1 MGSEYLGDPLTR
13 ERPDG
18 PHQEYLR
25 AANDHE
31 SMGKGDT
38 STVIYLRVKL
48 LVHLSQNKYECESY
62 VVWAS
67 SVKTQLKLLVKSTRH

>member
-1 MGSEYLGDPLTR
+1 MGDPLTR

-25 AANDHE
+25 AASDHE

-48 LVHLSQNKYECESY
+48 LARLSQI
-62 VVWAS
+62 VGAS
-67 SVKTQLKLLVKSTRH
+67 IGRPERERPEDQVREDFAPEMLGLN